1 MRLNN
6 TLLQWLN
13 TKPNDPKM
21 FEIYAN
27 GHAFMK
33 VRKESDYC
41 YTVYYDADYEEQ
53 MHVHLDECF
62 DKFCVETV

>member
-1 MRLNN
+1 
-6 TLLQWLN
+6 
-13 TKPNDPKM
+13 M

-53 MHVHLDECF
+53 MHVHLDKCF
-62 DKFCVETV
+62 DKFCVETA